1 MLQPQTELVSRYL
14 SDFFPDGPWVLTAI
28 HTDRSGTITRTF
40 NPDTVSQMTAWVAE
54 MNRDHHNIYYH
65 VGIPKRE
72 LNRKAERADIDKVLW
87 LHVDIDP
94 RNGIDPEICRQ
105 QAISALENGKDG
117 IPAPTVIV
125 DSGGGIQAFWR
136 LTDYIE
142 IGGDVAKAEK
152 AKAHNQRLEVVFDA
166 DNCHNIDRIMRLPGT
181 VNCPTARKVR
191 KGREPRLSK
200 VVLFDKSRAY
210 GLERFPPLQTMQSQ
224 FGVVEGDELEISG
237 NIERVDIDE
246 LDKFEVSDRVKVICV
261 QGLHP
266 DEVKEG
272 DNSRSAWLFD
282 ALVRLIKCNVPDQMI
297 YSIITD
303 PDMGISES
311 ILEKPNSP
319 KYAKRQ
325 IARAKQFAV
334 DPQLLEMNERHA
346 VIRNWAGKCVV
357 VEEVPDLAVGRS
369 RLTRTS
375 FTDIRNSYCHKQVQ
389 VGETKD
395 GAPKHQPLGDWWLKH
410 PSRRQYDTLVFAPGK
425 ELPGAY
431 NLWRGFGVQS
441 IPGDCGPFLEHVRR
455 NLCNNV
461 DAYYDYLIRWMA
473 RAVQFPDRQG
483 EVAIVLRG
491 DQGTGKSFSAKEFG
505 ALFGRHFLTVSDPKH
520 LVGSFNAHLRDCV
533 LLFGDEAFFAGDKK
547 HESTLKTL
555 VTDDMIA
562 IEAKGIDVEVNRNYT
577 HLIMASNSDWVIP
590 AGANERRYFVL
601 DVTNTQRQ
609 NSKYFQSLA
618 EQMQK
623 SGGREALLHYLMSV
637 DISDWNVR
645 TVPQTQALASQK
657 VWSLGPIEEWW
668 YRKLDDASL
677 HEDIGYWAEEVHC
690 RMLQDDYLQYTKDFG
705 VNRRGNATR
714 IGVFLRQVVPGLRRE
729 QRFLLEEV
737 ELSGR
742 KEVKKTRPYVWMFPP
757 LDLCRESW
765 EEKYGKAHWA
775 VSADEER
782 SNRARTAEH

>member
-1 MLQPQTELVSRYL
+1 M
-14 SDFFPDGPWVLTAI
+14 
-28 HTDRSGTITRTF
+28 
-40 NPDTVSQMTAWVAE
+40 
-54 MNRDHHNIYYH
+54 
-65 VGIPKRE
+65 
-72 LNRKAERADIDKVLW
+72 
-87 LHVDIDP
+87 
-94 RNGIDPEICRQ
+94 
-105 QAISALENGKDG
+105 
-117 IPAPTVIV
+117 
-125 DSGGGIQAFWR
+125 
-136 LTDYIE
+136 
-142 IGGDVAKAEK
+142 
-152 AKAHNQRLEVVFDA
+152 
-166 DNCHNIDRIMRLPGT
+166 
-181 VNCPTARKVR
+181 
-191 KGREPRLSK
+191 
-200 VVLFDKSRAY
+200 
-210 GLERFPPLQTMQSQ
+210 
-224 FGVVEGDELEISG
+224 
-237 NIERVDIDE
+237 
-246 LDKFEVSDRVKVICV
+246 
-261 QGLHP
+261 
-266 DEVKEG
+266 
-272 DNSRSAWLFD
+272 
-282 ALVRLIKCNVPDQMI
+282 
-297 YSIITD
+297 
-303 PDMGISES
+303 
-311 ILEKPNSP
+311 
-319 KYAKRQ
+319 
-325 IARAKQFAV
+325 
-334 DPQLLEMNERHA
+334 
-346 VIRNWAGKCVV
+346 
-357 VEEVPDLAVGRS
+357 
-369 RLTRTS
+369 
-375 FTDIRNSYCHKQVQ
+375 
-389 VGETKD
+389 
-395 GAPKHQPLGDWWLKH
+395 
-410 PSRRQYDTLVFAPGK
+410 
-425 ELPGAY
+425 
-431 NLWRGFGVQS
+431 
-441 IPGDCGPFLEHVRR
+441 
-455 NLCNNV
+455 
-461 DAYYDYLIRWMA
+461 
-473 RAVQFPDRQG
+473 
-483 EVAIVLRG
+483 
-491 DQGTGKSFSAKEFG
+491 
-505 ALFGRHFLTVSDPKH
+505 FGRHFLTVSDPKH

-657 VWSLGPIEEWW
+657 DWSLGPIEEWW

-765 EEKYGKAHWA
+765 EEKYGNAHWA